1 MISLPPPLR
10 RGVFSHPK
18 PSLSHPP
25 PSCSAQS
32 PRFRVIPPLFICA
45 VSASQAASSAH
56 SQPAVFFPRQ
66 HASILASTAGVS
78 RQQAPDPALPGF
90 PRRRE
95 LRGKSLRWCH
105 TASDSAQVSRFKQ
118 SCRSEVKLLLLLLHF
133 FILSRDSLGSHPSR
147 TFCLRFDLSLFHPP
161 VTPSLP
167 PPASSAPLLSVQLS
181 TSSLY
186 FLPRHAPAHLSH
198 PLPKK
203 TQYATESCREQV
215 ARISDATGRGLVQC
229 RRA

>member
-1 MISLPPPLR
+1 MIALPPPLR
-10 RGVFSHPK
+10 CSVFSHPE
-18 PSLSHPP
+18 PSFSHPP
-25 PSCSAQS
+25 PSTSAQS

-56 SQPAVFFPRQ
+56 SQPVAVFFPRQ

-118 SCRSEVKLLLLLLHF
+118 SCRSEGKLLLLLLHF
-133 FILSRDSLGSHPSR
+133 FLLSCNSLGSHPSN
-147 TFCLRFDLSLFHPP
+147 TFCLRSDLSLFHPP

-167 PPASSAPLLSVQLS
+167 PPASSAPLLSVRLS
-181 TSSLY
+181 MSSLY

-203 TQYATESCREQV
+203 HNMLRRV
-215 ARISDATGRGLVQC
+215 AGKN
-229 RRA
+229 